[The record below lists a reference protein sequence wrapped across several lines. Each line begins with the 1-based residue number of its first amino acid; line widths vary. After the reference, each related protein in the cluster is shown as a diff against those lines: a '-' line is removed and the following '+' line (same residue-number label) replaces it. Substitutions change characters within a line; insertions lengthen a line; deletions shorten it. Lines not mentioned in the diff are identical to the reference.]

1 MVLKG
6 VIFSL
11 HDVLAKQGPVDVA
24 LMAETFRLV
33 RYLKKRGVEPVFV
46 SNQHWMV
53 TYNDSNTTKSFRD
66 VLEAD
71 LGRVGYYV
79 GGVDGM
85 PFKPQ
90 AAATEF
96 ILEQQGWTN
105 SEVVFVGNSDID
117 MKTASTG
124 QLMFLNATWHGT
136 ANRYGFQ
143 FASPL
148 DVARFIDCM
157 CLGPN
162 DWFWAIDDGPL
173 RVYAMAPFSTLSSQY
188 LQAHAYSASARATS
202 KYGAGDSTFWGR
214 LLAARVYFSGLV
226 DEIDYI
232 TAYPGHAPD
241 SAPTVIADALN
252 ILGGSLR
259 KSYLPNLLIRHSKAQ
274 KSQTARIA
282 GKNVDVM
289 NQLTTIRLNPTPLRG
304 LTGKTYKAVP
314 VRSGKTVLLVDD
326 FCTEGNSFEA
336 GRAFINATGAKT
348 ICLSWLKTIKTDYRA
363 ISPPIT
369 IKNPYRATAPVSVPT
384 TKLYGYNGAI
394 VSHAAQVDLAVV
406 YDRYFKWE
414 WPPGS

>member
-1 MVLKG
+1 L
-6 VIFSL
+6 
-11 HDVLAKQGPVDVA
+11 
-24 LMAETFRLV
+24 

-46 SNQHWMV
+46 SNQHWKV
-53 TYNDSNTTKSFRD
+53 TYRDSGVTKTFRE
-66 VLEAD
+66 VLEAE
-71 LGRVGYYV
+71 LGPLGYFV
-79 GGVDGM
+79 GGVGGM
-85 PFKPQ
+85 PYEPQ
-90 AAATEF
+90 AAPTAF
-96 ILEQQGWTN
+96 ILAQQGWTIR
-105 SEVVFVGNSDID
+105 EVVLIGNSDID

-136 ANRYGFQ
+136 ANPYGFQ

-148 DVARFIDCM
+148 DIARFIDCA
-157 CLGPN
+157 CLGLN
-162 DWFWAIDDGPL
+162 DWFWAINDGPL

-259 KSYLPNLLIRHSKAQ
+259 KSYLPDLLIRHTKAQ

-282 GKNVDVM
+282 GNNVDVV
-289 NQLTTIRLNPTPLRG
+289 NQLTTIRLNQTPQRG
-304 LTGKTYKAVP
+304 LTGKTYKAMP
-314 VRSGKTVLLVDD
+314 VRTGKTVLLVDD

-336 GRAFINATGAKT
+336 GRAFINSTGAQT
-348 ICLSWLKTIKTDYRA
+348 ICLSWLKTINTYYRA

-369 IKNPYRATAPVSVPT
+369 IKTPYKGIGPSPVPT
-384 TKLYGYNGAI
+384 TKLYGYHSAI
-394 VSHAAQVDLAVV
+394 VTHAAAVDLAEV
-406 YDRYFKWE
+406 YDSYFKWS
-414 WPPGS
+414 WPEDC

>member
-1 MVLKG
+1 
-6 VIFSL
+6 
-11 HDVLAKQGPVDVA
+11 
-24 LMAETFRLV
+24 MA
-33 RYLKKRGVEPVFV
+33 
-46 SNQHWMV
+46 
-53 TYNDSNTTKSFRD
+53 
-66 VLEAD
+66 
-71 LGRVGYYV
+71 RVGYYV

-85 PFKPQ
+85 PFKPK
-90 AAATEF
+90 AAATAF
-96 ILEQQGWTN
+96 ILKQQGWTN
-105 SEVVFVGNSDID
+105 REVVLIGNSDID

-136 ANRYGFQ
+136 ANAYGFQ

-148 DVARFIDCM
+148 DVARFIDCV
-157 CLGPN
+157 CLGLN
-162 DWFWAIDDGPL
+162 DWFWAINDGPL

-259 KSYLPNLLIRHSKAQ
+259 KSYLPDLLIRHSKAQ

-282 GKNVDVM
+282 GKNVDVV

-304 LTGKTYKAVP
+304 LTGKTYKAMP
-314 VRSGKTVLLVDD
+314 VRSGKKYCWSMT
-326 FCTEGNSFEA
+326 S
-336 GRAFINATGAKT
+336 
-348 ICLSWLKTIKTDYRA
+348 
-363 ISPPIT
+363 
-369 IKNPYRATAPVSVPT
+369 APKGIRS
-384 TKLYGYNGAI
+384 KLGGHSSTRPARRR
-394 VSHAAQVDLAVV
+394 SA
-406 YDRYFKWE
+406 
-414 WPPGS
+414 